1 MSTKLTNPRKT
12 KLRKSR
18 LARSVSFTTGAY
30 PFPLASFVYPLR
42 SNASQWLIVPVLLMV
57 AFLFRW
63 AVGLG
68 PYSGMAELACVG
80 REGIVR

>member
-1 MSTKLTNPRKT
+1 MSTKPATPQKT
-12 KLRKSR
+12 KPKKSR
-18 LARSVSFTTGAY
+18 LTRSISFSTVSH

-68 PYSGMAELACVG
+68 PYSGMRVSMG
-80 REGIVR
+80 